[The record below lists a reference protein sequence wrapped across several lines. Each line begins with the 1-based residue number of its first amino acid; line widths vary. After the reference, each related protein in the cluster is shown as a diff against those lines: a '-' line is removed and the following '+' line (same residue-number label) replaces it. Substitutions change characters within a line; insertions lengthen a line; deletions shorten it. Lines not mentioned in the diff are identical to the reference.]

1 MCEGYG
7 GVWGWEVGNEE
18 GRENQ
23 LGPPS
28 QLCSPQERFRLSS
41 SLQEWRHFL
50 ITFQLLRPEAF
61 CRLHSRREGE
71 ARRSV
76 GETVGLPSAGRL
88 LWIPTPLSRG
98 LALGPR
104 GTHAQAGFS
113 ASQGPGGSPAW
124 AGQLPSP
131 APGTLGPAV
140 TCFSS
145 LPSVGLQP
153 ARRLDELAP

>member
-7 GVWGWEVGNEE
+7 GAWGWEAGKEE

-28 QLCSPQERFRLSS
+28 QLCSPQERFWLSS

-50 ITFQLLRPEAF
+50 IIFQLLRPEAF
-61 CRLHSRREGE
+61 RRLHSRREGE
-71 ARRSV
+71 ARRGV
-76 GETVGLPSAGRL
+76 GETVGLPSAGCL
-88 LWIPTPLSRG
+88 LWIPIPLSRG

-104 GTHAQAGFS
+104 GAHAQAGFS
-113 ASQGPGGSPAW
+113 ASQGPGGSPDW

-153 ARRLDELAP
+153 ACWLDELAP